1 MNTPPPLHSGSS
13 VAPDISDP
21 IHGAVPFSNEER
33 DACGVG
39 FVADRKGRASFEI
52 VQAALSALRCVEH
65 RGACGADRVTGD
77 GAGIM
82 TDIPFE
88 LFGYPKGSVA
98 VATLFMPKEPQRLR
112 QSLKIFEDTFAF
124 MGMKVLDYR
133 DVPMDTSVLGPEAL
147 ETLPHIQHVII
158 ERPTHC
164 RTDESFNKALYA
176 AKQATRTKHR
186 ENGFAGEFFFT
197 SLSTTTIVYKALTK
211 ADALDKLYLDLQ
223 DERFTSRFAL
233 VHRRFSTNTRTSWD
247 KAQPFRLIAHNGE
260 INTIAGNRSWAF
272 AREHALGLP
281 FDELLTHTGIS
292 DSGSLNEMVEALKYR
307 SSIPKVE
314 DILAIMIPPAD
325 QHNSF
330 YRFWSRA
337 MEPWDGPAFITF
349 SDGEKIGARLDRNG
363 FRPCRWTLTDER
375 FYLCSEAGAF
385 PVDESHVE
393 AKGTLR
399 AGSGVSVELS
409 TGSVHFED
417 PSRSVDNHDARF
429 DAHLLKIEFG
439 ARSMEEPDL
448 SRQHLFCY
456 TEEDR
461 ERLLFP
467 MILEG
472 KEPIGSMGDTARP
485 AILSQEPRSFFDYFY
500 QEFAQVT
507 NPPLDYLRESM
518 VTDLTTYLGRRP
530 NIFAP
535 KELIPPP
542 RAIEL
547 HSPVLSLSQMEYLQ
561 KLAER
566 GEGQGHLKTRELHM
580 TFRRDHGAVGFR
592 AQLRKLAADAVTAV
606 QNGCSIIILTD
617 RLATYE
623 HPPIPSLLVLRA
635 VSKALN
641 QAGELLSASIV
652 VDTGEV
658 RSTHHVAALVGF
670 GAGAVCPRLALQVA
684 CFDSDASLQKI
695 PAEQR
700 EKNLLKSFDAG
711 LLKVMAKIGISVVR
725 SYHGARLYTAIGL
738 GKEIAKE
745 YFSGVASPIGGIGI
759 DQLVEKILAET
770 EQAREASA
778 GGKFRSTY
786 AFKEHV
792 KGQVGEKHS
801 MTSVRSRYLHK
812 LAREQGAWEVYE
824 EYLKSNDS
832 DAPVTLRQLISLKK
846 RGAVLDLQKVQPREE
861 ILRLFGSGA
870 MSFGAISAESQRDI
884 IAAMKMIGGRS
895 NSGEGG
901 ENPYYY
907 IDGTSASTKQVA
919 SGRFGVTG
927 EYLIGAE
934 EFQIKVAQGAK
945 PGEGGQLMG
954 VKVSL
959 EIARARHS
967 NMNVDLISPPP
978 LHDIYSIEDLKEL
991 IYELKQFKPTA
1002 KVSVKLVSGSN
1013 IGTIAVGVA
1022 KAGADIIH
1030 VAGSDGGTGAATL
1043 TSMKHAG
1050 LPWELGLTEVH
1061 KALTKNGLRRHI
1073 TLRVDGA
1080 LQTGRDIVTAAILG
1094 AEEFDFGKLLLV
1106 AQGCIMARICEK
1118 NTCPTGIATHD
1129 PKFKAKYKGS
1139 AEDIVRV
1146 LSYIADDVR
1155 RNLSELGVSS
1165 LSELPGRTELLEGDS
1180 AHAQLIEARGIDL
1193 SGLLESSEAVGEKLP
1208 ALFDLGLS
1216 PLNSEII
1223 ENCRPAL
1230 EQGEVGLHSYSI
1242 STDDK
1247 AALAS
1252 LSGLISQRV
1261 KARRHAMI
1269 EASQGQRDTYSDS
1282 IKIGAQ
1288 MNLSFSGSAG
1298 QGFGVFLCDGL
1309 NVQLFGEAND
1319 SVCKSMSGGQVVIK
1333 PQPGVKFEPEKN
1345 VIIGNCALY
1354 GATGGRLY
1362 VHGRAGDR
1370 FAVRNSGALTVVE
1383 GAGLHACEY
1392 MTNGTVVILGE
1403 TSFNIG
1409 AGMTGGEVFVLGRN
1423 EKFINTEYVVPV
1435 AMNQDAA
1442 ARVHAILEDYFA
1454 ATSSSTARAVLDN
1467 WEGSRGELLWL
1478 LPKKVAATVNAEV
1491 EKASG
1496 AAA

>member
-1 MNTPPPLHSGSS
+1 MNTPPSIPPVSS
-13 VAPDISDP
+13 VSPDIN
-21 IHGAVPFSNEER
+21 GATPFLNEER

-39 FVADRKGRASFEI
+39 FVADRTGRASHEI

-65 RGACGADRVTGD
+65 RGACGADQVTGD

-88 LFGYPKGSVA
+88 FFGYPKGSVA

-133 DVPMDTSVLGPEAL
+133 DVPMDTSVLGQEAL
-147 ETLPHIQHVII
+147 ESLPHIQHVII
-158 ERPTHC
+158 ERPAHC

-186 ENGFAGEFFFT
+186 EHGFASEFFFT

-211 ADALDKLYLDLQ
+211 AEHLDKLYLDLQ
-223 DERFTSRFAL
+223 APRFVSRFAL

-307 SSIPKVE
+307 SSIPNVE

-325 QHNSF
+325 QQSSF
-330 YRFWSRA
+330 YKFWSRA

-363 FRPCRWTLTDER
+363 FRPCRWTMTEDR

-385 PVDESHVE
+385 PVDESQVE
-393 AKGTLR
+393 SKGTLR

-409 TGSVHFED
+409 SGSVHFED
-417 PSRSVDNHDARF
+417 PSRSLDNHDARF
-429 DAHLLKIEFG
+429 DPHLLKIEFG
-439 ARSMEEPDL
+439 PRSTENPDL

-456 TEEDR
+456 TDEDR

-485 AILSQEPRSFFDYFY
+485 AVLSQEPRSFFDYFY

-518 VTDLTTYLGRRP
+518 VTDLTTHLGRRP

-535 KELIPPP
+535 KELLPPA

-561 KLAER
+561 KLAES
-566 GEGQGHLKTRELHM
+566 GGTQGHLKTRELHM

-592 AQLRKLAADAVTAV
+592 AQLRKLAADAVAAV
-606 QNGCSIIILTD
+606 QNGCSIIVLTD

-670 GAGAVCPRLALQVA
+670 GAAAVCPRLALQIA
-684 CFDSDASLQKI
+684 CFDHESSLQKLS
-695 PAEQR
+695 PEQK
-700 EKNLLKSFDAG
+700 EKNLLKTFDAG

-725 SYHGARLYTAIGL
+725 SYHGARLFTAVGL
-738 GKEIAKE
+738 GKEIVKE

-770 EQAREASA
+770 AQAKDLAESS
-778 GGKFRSTY
+778 KFRSTY
-786 AFKEHV
+786 VFKEHV
-792 KGQVGEKHS
+792 KGVVGEKHS
-801 MTSVRSRYLHK
+801 MTSARSRFLHK

-824 EYLKSNDS
+824 EYLKSNDG
-832 DAPVTLRQLISLKK
+832 DAPVTIRQLLALKK
-846 RGAVLDLQKVQPREE
+846 EFATIPLEEVQARTD
-861 ILRLFGSGA
+861 ILKLFGSGA

-907 IDGTSASTKQVA
+907 IDGTTASTKQVA

-927 EYLIGAE
+927 EYLSSAE

-991 IYELKQFKPTA
+991 IYELKQVKPSA

-1061 KALTKNGLRRHI
+1061 KALVKNGLRRHV

-1094 AEEFDFGKLLLV
+1094 AEQFDFGKLLLV

-1129 PKFKAKYKGS
+1129 PKFKAKYKGA

-1146 LSYIADDVR
+1146 LSFIADDVR
-1155 RNLSELGVSS
+1155 LNLAALGVRNLHD
-1165 LSELPGRTELLEGDS
+1165 LPGRTELLEVDPS
-1180 AHAQLIEARGIDL
+1180 HSWIVKARGIDL
-1193 SGLLESSEAVGEKLP
+1193 TGLLESSAPLERKLP
-1208 ALFDLGLS
+1208 ALFDSGIS
-1216 PLNSEII
+1216 QLNQELIDD
-1223 ENCRPAL
+1223 CTPAIDN
-1230 EQGEVGLHSYSI
+1230 GEVVVRSYQI
-1242 STDDK
+1242 STNDK

-1252 LSGLISQRV
+1252 VSGVVSQRV
-1261 KARRHAMI
+1261 HAQRLALI
-1269 EASQGQRDTYSDS
+1269 QRSESKRDTYSDL
-1282 IKIGAQ
+1282 IKIGGQ
-1288 MNLSFSGSAG
+1288 MNLSFAGSAG
-1298 QGFGVFLCDGL
+1298 QGFGVFLCDGF
-1309 NVQLFGEAND
+1309 NVRLFGEAND
-1319 SVCKSMSGGQVVIK
+1319 SVCKSMSGGRVVIT
-1333 PQPGVKFEPEKN
+1333 PSPAAKFAPERN
-1345 VIIGNCALY
+1345 AIIGNCALY

-1370 FAVRNSGALTVVE
+1370 FAVRNSGAVTLVE

-1392 MTNGTVVILGE
+1392 MTNGTVVILGS

-1409 AGMTGGEVFVLGRN
+1409 AGMTGGEVFVLREN
-1423 EKFINTEYVVPV
+1423 ERFINGDYVIPV
-1435 AMNQDAA
+1435 SLNATAET
-1442 ARVHAILEDYFA
+1442 RLRELLEDYVE
-1454 ATSSSTARAVLDN
+1454 ATESASARRILTT
-1467 WEGSRGELLWL
+1467 WETSRHEFLWL
-1478 LPKKVAATVNAEV
+1478 LPKKVAVQMQV
-1491 EKASG
+1491 EADSASG

>member
-1 MNTPPPLHSGSS
+1 MNTPPPPPSGSS
-13 VAPDISDP
+13 VNLD

-39 FVADRKGRASFEI
+39 FVADRKGRASFAI

-147 ETLPHIQHVII
+147 ESLPHIQHVII
-158 ERPTHC
+158 ERPSHC

-186 ENGFAGEFFFT
+186 ENGFSGEFFFT

-223 DERFTSRFAL
+223 DNRFTSRFAL

-385 PVDESHVE
+385 PVDEVHVE

-399 AGSGVSVELS
+399 AGSGVSVELD
-409 TGSVHFED
+409 TGVVHFED

-439 ARSMEEPDL
+439 ARSTETPDL

-467 MILEG
+467 MILDG

-547 HSPVLSLSQMEYLQ
+547 QSPVLSLSQMEYLQ

-566 GEGQGHLKTRELHM
+566 GDTRGHLVTRELHM

-592 AQLRKLAADAVTAV
+592 AQLRKLAADAVSAV

-652 VDTGEV
+652 IDTGEV

-670 GAGAVCPRLALQVA
+670 GAAAVCPRLALQVA
-684 CFDSDASLQKI
+684 CFDTDSSLQKLS
-695 PAEQR
+695 AEQKER
-700 EKNLLKSFDAG
+700 NLIKTLDAG

-725 SYHGARLYTAIGL
+725 SYHGARLFTAIGL
-738 GKEIAKE
+738 GREIAKE

-770 EQAREASA
+770 EQARQGSA
-778 GGKFRSTY
+778 DGTFRATY
-786 AFKEHV
+786 VFKEQV
-792 KGQVGEKHS
+792 KGLVGEKHS

-832 DAPVTLRQLISLKK
+832 DSPVTLRQLLALKSVSDSVAIE
-846 RGAVLDLQKVQPREE
+846 RVQPREE
-861 ILRLFGSGA
+861 ILKLFGSGA

-884 IAAMKMIGGRS
+884 IAAMKIIGGRS

-907 IDGTSASTKQVA
+907 IDGTTASTKQVA

-927 EYLIGAE
+927 EYLSSAE

-991 IYELKQFKPTA
+991 IYELKQFKPSA

-1013 IGTIAVGVA
+1013 VGTIAVGVA

-1030 VAGSDGGTGAATL
+1030 IAGSDGGTGAATL

-1050 LPWELGLTEVH
+1050 LPWELGLSEVH
-1061 KALTKNGLRRHI
+1061 KALVRNGLRRHV

-1094 AEEFDFGKLLLV
+1094 AQEFDFGKLLLV

-1129 PKFKAKYKGS
+1129 PKFKAKYKGT

-1146 LSYIADDVR
+1146 LSFIADDVR
-1155 RNLSELGVSS
+1155 RTLAAIGVGS
-1165 LSELPGRTELLEGDS
+1165 LSDLPGRTELLEIAPS
-1180 AHAQLIEARGIDL
+1180 HAKIIEERGIDL
-1193 SGLLESSEAVGEKLP
+1193 SGLLESSERVGEKLP
-1208 ALFDLGLS
+1208 ALFDPGLS
-1216 PLNSEII
+1216 QLNKEII
-1223 ENCRPAL
+1223 DDCIPAL
-1230 EQGEVGLHSYSI
+1230 ERGEVGHHSYKL

-1247 AALAS
+1247 AVLAS
-1252 LSGLISQRV
+1252 LSGLVAQKIR
-1261 KARRHAMI
+1261 ARRCALME
-1269 EASQGQRDTYSDS
+1269 EARGERDTWSDI
-1282 IKIGAQ
+1282 IKVGTQ
-1288 MNLSFSGSAG
+1288 VNLSFSGSAG

-1319 SVCKSMSGGQVVIK
+1319 SVCKSMSGGRIVIR
-1333 PQPGVKFEPEKN
+1333 PQPGVTFEPEKN
-1345 VIIGNCALY
+1345 AIIGNCALY

-1370 FAVRNSGALTVVE
+1370 FAVRNSGAITVVE

-1392 MTNGTVVILGE
+1392 MTNGTVIILGE

-1409 AGMTGGEVFVLGRN
+1409 AGMTGGEVLVLKQNERFVN
-1423 EKFINTEYVVPV
+1423 SEYVVPV
-1435 AMNQDAA
+1435 AMNGE
-1442 ARVHAILEDYFA
+1442 VL
-1454 ATSSSTARAVLDN
+1454 ARAREIISDYYESTQSASAKALLDS
-1467 WEGSRGELLWL
+1467 WESAGGSLLWL
-1478 LPKKVAATVNAEV
+1478 LPKKVAAQMVADV
-1491 EKASG
+1491 EKQSG

>member
-1 MNTPPPLHSGSS
+1 MNTPPPVPPVSS
-13 VAPDISDP
+13 CFTD
-21 IHGAVPFSNEER
+21 IHGATPFPNEER

-39 FVADRKGRASFEI
+39 FVADRTGRASHEI

-65 RGACGADRVTGD
+65 RGACGADQVTGD

-88 LFGYPKGSVA
+88 FFGYPKGSIA

-112 QSLKIFEDTFAF
+112 RSLKIFEDTFAF

-133 DVPMDTSVLGPEAL
+133 DVPMDTSVLGQEAL
-147 ETLPHIQHVII
+147 ESLPHIQHVII
-158 ERPTHC
+158 ERPAHC

-186 ENGFAGEFFFT
+186 ENGFGSEFFFT

-211 ADALDKLYLDLQ
+211 AEHLDKLYLDLQ
-223 DERFTSRFAL
+223 DPRFTSRFAL
-233 VHRRFSTNTRTSWD
+233 VHRRFSTNTKTSWD

-307 SSIPKVE
+307 SSIPNVE

-325 QHNSF
+325 QSSSF
-330 YRFWSRA
+330 YKFWSRA

-363 FRPCRWTLTDER
+363 FRPCRWTMTEDR

-385 PVDESHVE
+385 PVDEASVE
-393 AKGTLR
+393 SKGTLR
-399 AGSGVSVELS
+399 AGSGVSVELDS
-409 TGSVHFED
+409 GLVHFED
-417 PSRSVDNHDARF
+417 PSRSLDNHDARF
-429 DAHLLKIEFG
+429 DPHLLKIEFG
-439 ARSMEEPDL
+439 SRSLEAPDL

-456 TEEDR
+456 TDEDR

-485 AILSQEPRSFFDYFY
+485 AVLSQEPRSFFDYFY

-547 HSPVLSLSQMEYLQ
+547 QSPVLSLSQMEYLE
-561 KLAER
+561 KLAQS
-566 GEGQGHLKTRELHM
+566 GGTQGHLKTRELHM

-592 AQLRKLAADAVTAV
+592 AQLRKLASDAVTAV
-606 QNGCSIIILTD
+606 QSGCSILILTD

-641 QAGELLSASIV
+641 QAGELLSASLV

-670 GAGAVCPRLALQVA
+670 GAAAICPRLALQIA
-684 CFDSDASLQKI
+684 CFDQDASLQKLS
-695 PAEQR
+695 PEQK
-700 EKNLLKSFDAG
+700 EKNLLKTFDAG

-725 SYHGARLYTAIGL
+725 SYHGARLFTAVGL
-738 GKEIAKE
+738 GKEIVKE

-759 DQLVEKILAET
+759 DQLVEKILVETAQAKELAE
-770 EQAREASA
+770 S
-778 GGKFRSTY
+778 GKFRSTY
-786 AFKEHV
+786 VFKEHV
-792 KGQVGEKHS
+792 KGVVGEKHS
-801 MTSVRSRYLHK
+801 MTSARSRYLHK

-824 EYLKSNDS
+824 EYLKSNDA
-832 DAPVTLRQLISLKK
+832 DAPVTIRQLISLKN
-846 RGAVLDLQKVQPREE
+846 APSPVALESVQPREE

-901 ENPYYY
+901 ENPFYY
-907 IDGTSASTKQVA
+907 IDGSTASTKQIA

-927 EYLIGAE
+927 EYLSSAE

-991 IYELKQFKPTA
+991 IYELKQCKPSA

-1050 LPWELGLTEVH
+1050 LPWEVGLTEVH
-1061 KALTKNGLRRHI
+1061 KALVRNGLRQHI

-1129 PKFKAKYKGS
+1129 PKFKAKYKGT

-1155 RNLSELGVSS
+1155 LNLAALGVTN
-1165 LSELPGRTELLEGDS
+1165 LRELPGQTELLEVDPT
-1180 AHAQLIEARGIDL
+1180 HASMVEARGIDL
-1193 SGLLESSEAVGEKLP
+1193 SGLLEGTQALEGKLP
-1208 ALFDLGLS
+1208 ALFDPGIS
-1216 PLNSEII
+1216 QLNQELIDDCAPAI
-1223 ENCRPAL
+1223 ER
-1230 EQGEVGLHSYSI
+1230 GEVVVRSYQI
-1242 STDDK
+1242 STNDK
-1247 AALAS
+1247 ATLAS
-1252 LSGLISQRV
+1252 LSGVISQRV
-1261 KARRHAMI
+1261 RAERLALI
-1269 EASQGQRDTYSDS
+1269 AASDKKRDTYSDV
-1282 IKIGAQ
+1282 IKIGGQ

-1298 QGFGVFLCDGL
+1298 QGFGVFLCEGI
-1309 NVQLFGEAND
+1309 NVRLFGEAND
-1319 SVCKSMSGGQVVIK
+1319 SVCKSMSGGRVIIT
-1333 PQPGVKFEPEKN
+1333 PAPAARFAPEKN
-1345 VIIGNCALY
+1345 AIIGNCALY

-1370 FAVRNSGALTVVE
+1370 FAVRNSGAVTVVE

-1392 MTNGTVVILGE
+1392 MTNGTVVILGD

-1409 AGMTGGEVFVLGRN
+1409 AGMTGGEVFILQDNQR
-1423 EKFINTEYVVPV
+1423 FINVEYVTPV
-1435 AMNQDAA
+1435 SLNSSAEERLRD
-1442 ARVHAILEDYFA
+1442 ILEDYLE
-1454 ATSSSTARAVLDN
+1454 TTQSSSAKSILAN
-1467 WEGSRGELLWL
+1467 WESSRRDFMWI
-1478 LPKKVAATVNAEV
+1478 LPKKVALQMSAEAA
-1491 EKASG
+1491 KASG

>member
-1 MNTPPPLHSGSS
+1 MNTPPPPSS
-13 VAPDISDP
+13 VSSVSADSN
-21 IHGAVPFSNEER
+21 GATPFLNEER

-39 FVADRKGRASFEI
+39 FVADRKGRASHEI

-65 RGACGADRVTGD
+65 RGACGADQVTGD

-88 LFGYPKGSVA
+88 FFGYPRGSVA

-133 DVPMDTSVLGPEAL
+133 DVPMDTSVLGQEAR
-147 ETLPHIQHVII
+147 ESLPHIQHVII
-158 ERPTHC
+158 ERPGHC

-186 ENGFAGEFFFT
+186 ESGFAGEFFFT

-211 ADALDKLYLDLQ
+211 AEHLDKLYLDLQ
-223 DERFTSRFAL
+223 DPRFTSRFAL

-330 YRFWSRA
+330 YKFWSRA

-363 FRPCRWTLTDER
+363 FRPCRWTMTEDR

-385 PVDESHVE
+385 PVDEASVE
-393 AKGTLR
+393 SKGTLR

-409 TGSVHFED
+409 SGLVHFED
-417 PSRSVDNHDARF
+417 PSRSLDNHDARF
-429 DAHLLKIEFG
+429 DPHLLKIEFG
-439 ARSMEEPDL
+439 GRSSETPDL

-456 TEEDR
+456 TDEDR

-485 AILSQEPRSFFDYFY
+485 AVLSQEPRSFFDYFY

-535 KELIPPP
+535 KELIPPA

-547 HSPVLSLSQMEYLQ
+547 HSPVLSLGQMEYLQ
-561 KLAER
+561 RLAES
-566 GEGQGHLKTRELHM
+566 GGTQGHLKTREFHI

-592 AQLRKLAADAVTAV
+592 AQLRKIATDAVIAV

-670 GAGAVCPRLALQVA
+670 GAAAVCPRLALQIA
-684 CFDSDASLQKI
+684 WYDQDSSLQKLSS
-695 PAEQR
+695 EQK
-700 EKNLLKSFDAG
+700 EKNLLKTFDAG

-725 SYHGARLYTAIGL
+725 SYHGARLFTAVGL
-738 GKEIAKE
+738 GKEIVKE

-770 EQAREASA
+770 AQAKELAES
-778 GGKFRSTY
+778 GKFRSTY
-786 AFKEHV
+786 VFKEHV
-792 KGQVGEKHS
+792 KGVVGEKHS
-801 MTSVRSRYLHK
+801 MTSARSRFLHK

-832 DAPVTLRQLISLKK
+832 DAPVTIRQLLSLKK
-846 RGAVLDLQKVQPREE
+846 VDTTTSLEAVQPRAD
-861 ILRLFGSGA
+861 ILKLFGSGA

-884 IAAMKMIGGRS
+884 IAAMKTIGGRS

-907 IDGTSASTKQVA
+907 IDGTTASTKQVA

-927 EYLIGAE
+927 EYLSSAE

-991 IYELKQFKPTA
+991 IYELKQCKRSA

-1050 LPWELGLTEVH
+1050 LPWEIGLTEVH
-1061 KALTKNGLRRHI
+1061 KALVRNGLRRHV

-1129 PKFKAKYKGS
+1129 PKFKAKYKGT

-1155 RNLSELGVSS
+1155 LNLSALGVTN
-1165 LSELPGRTELLEGDS
+1165 LRELPGRTELLEVDP
-1180 AHAQLIEARGIDL
+1180 AHVGRVEARGIDL
-1193 SGLLESSEAVGEKLP
+1193 SVLLEASVALESKLP
-1208 ALFDLGLS
+1208 ALFDYGIGQ
-1216 PLNSEII
+1216 LNQELLDD
-1223 ENCRPAL
+1223 CMPAIA
-1230 EQGEVGLHSYSI
+1230 QGEVVVRSYQI
-1242 STDDK
+1242 STNDK

-1252 LSGLISQRV
+1252 VSGVVSQRV
-1261 KARRHAMI
+1261 HAQRIALI
-1269 EASQGQRDTYSDS
+1269 ERAEGKRDTFSDV
-1282 IKIGAQ
+1282 IKIGGQ
-1288 MNLSFSGSAG
+1288 MNLSFTGSAG
-1298 QGFGVFLCDGL
+1298 QGFGVFLCDGF
-1309 NVQLFGEAND
+1309 NVRLFGEAND
-1319 SVCKSMSGGQVVIK
+1319 SVCKSMSGGRVVI
-1333 PQPGVKFEPEKN
+1333 QPVPGARFAPEKN
-1345 VIIGNCALY
+1345 AIIGNCALY

-1392 MTNGTVVILGE
+1392 MTNGTVVILGP
-1403 TSFNIG
+1403 TSFNVG
-1409 AGMTGGEVFVLGRN
+1409 AGMTGGEVFMMREN
-1423 EKFINTEYVVPV
+1423 ERFTNAEYVTPVPLSSTAV
-1435 AMNQDAA
+1435 EQL
-1442 ARVHAILEDYFA
+1442 REVLEDYRE
-1454 ATSSSTARAVLDN
+1454 ATGSSSATAILTN
-1467 WEGSRGELLWL
+1467 WEAAQHDFVWL
-1478 LPKKVAATVNAEV
+1478 LPKKVAAQMREESA
-1491 EKASG
+1491 KASG

>member
-1 MNTPPPLHSGSS
+1 MNTPPPFR
-13 VAPDISDP
+13 SDSP
-21 IHGAVPFSNEER
+21 ACIDIHGATPFVSEER

-39 FVADRKGRASFEI
+39 FVADRKGRPSFEI

-65 RGACGADRVTGD
+65 RGACGADQITGD

-82 TDIPFE
+82 TDIPFD

-112 QSLKIFEDTFAF
+112 HSLKIFEETFAF

-133 DVPMDTSVLGPEAL
+133 DVPMDTSVLGQEAL
-147 ETLPHIQHVII
+147 ESLPHIQHAII
-158 ERPTHC
+158 ERPAHC

-186 ENGFAGEFFFT
+186 ENGFSGEFFFT

-211 ADALDKLYLDLQ
+211 AEHLDKLYLDLQ
-223 DERFTSRFAL
+223 DSRFMSRFAL

-307 SSIPKVE
+307 SSIPNVE

-330 YRFWSRA
+330 YKFWSRA

-363 FRPCRWTLTDER
+363 FRPARWTMTHDR

-385 PVDESHVE
+385 PVEEATVE

-409 TGSVHFED
+409 SGIVHFED
-417 PSRSVDNHDARF
+417 PSRALDNHDARF

-439 ARSMEEPDL
+439 ARSMETPDL
-448 SRQHLFCY
+448 SRQQLFCY

-485 AILSQEPRSFFDYFY
+485 AILSNEPRNFFDYFY

-535 KELIPPP
+535 KELIPPA

-547 HSPVLSLSQMEYLQ
+547 KSPVLGLSQMEYLQ
-561 KLAER
+561 KLAES
-566 GEGQGHLKTRELHM
+566 EGSQGHLKTRELHM

-592 AQLRKLAADAVTAV
+592 AQLRKLASDAVTAV
-606 QNGCSIIILTD
+606 QNGCSIVILTD

-670 GAGAVCPRLALQVA
+670 GATAVCPRLALQIA
-684 CFDSDASLQKI
+684 CFDPDASLQKLS
-695 PAEQR
+695 PELR
-700 EKNLLKSFDAG
+700 EKNLLKTFDAG

-725 SYHGARLYTAIGL
+725 SYHGARLFSAIGL
-738 GKEIAKE
+738 GKEIARE

-759 DQLVEKILAET
+759 DQLVERILHDTA
-770 EQAREASA
+770 QAKEA
-778 GGKFRSTY
+778 GDTGTFRSTY
-786 AFKEHV
+786 VFKEHV
-792 KGQVGEKHS
+792 KGMVGEKHS
-801 MTSVRSRYLHK
+801 MTSTRSRFLHK

-824 EYLKSNDS
+824 EYLKSNDTDS
-832 DAPVTLRQLISLKK
+832 PVTLRQLLALK
-846 RGAVLDLQKVQPREE
+846 RSSTPIAIDNVQPREE
-861 ILRLFGSGA
+861 ILKLFGSGA

-884 IAAMKMIGGRS
+884 IAAMRMIGGRS

-907 IDGTSASTKQVA
+907 IDGSTASTKQVA

-927 EYLIGAE
+927 EYLSSAE

-967 NMNVDLISPPP
+967 NQNVDLISPPP

-991 IYELKQFKPTA
+991 IYELKQFKPSA
-1002 KVSVKLVSGSN
+1002 KVSVKLVSGSTV
-1013 IGTIAVGVA
+1013 GTIAVGVA

-1061 KALTKNGLRRHI
+1061 KALVKNGLRRHV

-1155 RNLSELGVSS
+1155 HNLATLGVAH
-1165 LSELPGRTELLEGDS
+1165 LSELPGRTDLLEIDA
-1180 AHAQLIEARGIDL
+1180 AHAPLVESRGLDL
-1193 SGLLESSEAVGEKLP
+1193 SGLMEETASSGSKLP
-1208 ALFDLGLS
+1208 ALFDPGLS
-1216 PLNSEII
+1216 QLNRDLLDD
-1223 ENCRPAL
+1223 CAPAL
-1230 EQGEVGLHSYSI
+1230 ENGEVVLRSYHI
-1242 STDDK
+1242 STNDK

-1252 LSGLISQRV
+1252 LSGVISQRIRL
-1261 KARRHAMI
+1261 RRLAVI
-1269 EASQGQRDTYSDS
+1269 EQSEGKRDTYSDVV
-1282 IKIGAQ
+1282 KVGAQ

-1298 QGFGVFLCDGL
+1298 QGFGVFMCEGL

-1319 SVCKSMSGGQVVIK
+1319 SVCKSMSGGRMVIK
-1333 PQPGVKFEPEKN
+1333 PQPFVKFDPEKN
-1345 VIIGNCALY
+1345 AIIGNCALY

-1362 VHGRAGDR
+1362 VYGRVGDR
-1370 FAVRNSGALTVVE
+1370 FAVRNSGAVTVVE

-1392 MTNGTVVILGE
+1392 MTNGTVVILGD

-1409 AGMTGGEVFVLGRN
+1409 AGMTGGEVFVPKRN
-1423 EKFINTEYVVPV
+1423 ERFVNSEYVTAV
-1435 AMNQDAA
+1435 AVRGAA
-1442 ARVHAILEDYFA
+1442 ESRLKEILEDYLE
-1454 ATSSSTARAVLDN
+1454 ATTSATAKGVLEN
-1467 WEGSRGELLWL
+1467 WESVSQQFLWL
-1478 LPKKVAATVNAEV
+1478 LPNKVAAQMSTES